1 MQMGAGS
8 IQLGRVF
15 GIRIGANPSWFLVLF
30 VMIFSLSSYF
40 RDVLPQYSQTTAYA
54 IAVAAALLFFV
65 SLVLHELGHAIVA
78 QRNGIEVA
86 GIDLWLFGGLAKLSR
101 DSRSPGEEFRIAAAG
116 PLVTLAVVAACT
128 VAGAAISGAH
138 TFLDAA
144 DFGIGRTSPGIAIL
158 GWLATIN
165 AFLFVFNMV
174 PGFPL
179 DGGRIARAIAWK
191 ITGDQNRGTRFSGR
205 TGQVFSVVLIGLGLF
220 VAGRYGT
227 FNGLWLAA
235 VGWFLN
241 QAARGAIISSRF
253 AERIEGVTAA
263 DVMDAGVLSIPGATT
278 LIQAHD
284 DFFERYGRPWYP
296 VIDGGG
302 HYLGLLRREQV
313 DHALASGTPALEAS
327 EALEPGAGEEG
338 RVRLDTPLET
348 VLGSEALRR
357 LGGLVV
363 VDPEGRLRG
372 LVTVDRLS
380 RALAP
385 TRL

>member
-1 MQMGAGS
+1 MGGGS

-15 GIRIGANPSWFLVLF
+15 GIRIGASPSWFVVLF
-30 VMIFSLSSYF
+30 VMIFSLSGYF
-40 RDVLPQYSQTTAYA
+40 RDVLPHSSHTTAYGV
-54 IAVAAALLFFV
+54 AVGSALLFFV
-65 SLVLHELGHAIVA
+65 SLVLHELGHAVVA
-78 QRNGIEVA
+78 KRNGIDVA

-101 DSRSPGEEFRIAAAG
+101 DSRTPGEEFRIAVAG
-116 PLVTLAVVAACT
+116 PLVTLAVIVACFA
-128 VAGAAISGAH
+128 VGAATSSAH

-144 DFGIGRTSPGIAIL
+144 DFRISRTSPGLAIV
-158 GWLATIN
+158 GWLAAIN

-179 DGGRIARAIAWK
+179 DGGRIARAAAWK
-191 ITGDQNRGTRFSGR
+191 ATGDQNRGTRFAAR
-205 TGQVFSVVLIGLGLF
+205 TGQAFSWGLIGLGVV
-220 VAGRYGT
+220 VAARLGT

-263 DVMDAGVLSIPGATT
+263 DVMDRGAPAIPGATT
-278 LIQAHD
+278 LLDAHAG
-284 DFFERYGRPWYP
+284 FFERYGRPWYP
-296 VIDGGG
+296 VIDAEG
-302 HYLGLLRREQV
+302 HYLGLLRREHVEQ
-313 DHALASGTPALEAS
+313 ALASGLPALPAG

-338 RVRLDTPLET
+338 RIPEDTPLEA

-385 TRL
+385 TR